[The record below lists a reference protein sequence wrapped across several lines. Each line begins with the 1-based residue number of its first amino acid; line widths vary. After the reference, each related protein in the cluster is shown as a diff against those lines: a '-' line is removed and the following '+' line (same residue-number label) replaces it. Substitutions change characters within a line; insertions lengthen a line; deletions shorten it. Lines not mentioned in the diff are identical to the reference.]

1 MAQAIVVEISV
12 TGVRLGNRRYKPDE
26 DLDPDLISQLRPE
39 LGEFLRPN
47 EARAA
52 AVARA
57 IQDLHDEA
65 IRQCD
70 LANKSEGR
78 KS

>member
-26 DLDPDLISQLRPE
+26 EIEPDLISQLRPE
-39 LGEFLRPN
+39 LGEFLPPN
-47 EARAA
+47 EARAKV
-52 AVARA
+52 VANA
-57 IQDLHDEA
+57 IQNLHLEA

-70 LANKSEGR
+70 LATNNGR